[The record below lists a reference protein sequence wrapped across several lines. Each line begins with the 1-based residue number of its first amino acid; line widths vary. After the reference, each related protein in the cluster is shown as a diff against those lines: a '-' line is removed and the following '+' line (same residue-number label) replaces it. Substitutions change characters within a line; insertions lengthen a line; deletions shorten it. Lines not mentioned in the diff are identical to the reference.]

1 MKTSNFEKVVVKWIL
16 LIGVLISLA
25 VTPKY
30 SLDPI
35 NVPKMTILIL
45 STFALVGF
53 VLSNSNLRSS
63 LLKNYWAFYSFL
75 LFLAGLFSAT
85 FLTSGD
91 NTQKIYGSFGRNT
104 GLITYFCF
112 ALIWILAIAFYSLS
126 AIRVV
131 YFAFM
136 LTGVIAF
143 VYGYAQALGLDP
155 IPWTNPY
162 SPIIG
167 FLGNPNFQ
175 SSFIGL
181 FLIGNFAVALHFR
194 RSKWVLSS
202 CFFIIL
208 LGTLQ
213 ILRSNSIQGIIVF
226 LSGLAFILL
235 VMLAKNI
242 GTGHKALLRVYCLM
256 LFLIGVISLAGAL
269 NVGPLSKYLYQ
280 ISVRQRGYY
289 WDAALQMLKFRPISG
304 VGTDSFGD
312 WYLFFRSNQAAKN
325 SPDIASSAAHN
336 VFLDLASGGGL
347 FLLTAYLLIVLLT
360 LKSIYKQI
368 SRNPTFDPLFTGISA
383 IWIAFIL
390 QSTISI
396 NQIGL
401 AIWGWIFSGIIIG
414 IEFHSRSSAVSVT
427 DNSHTRNR
435 YIAVKKGFQAQSM
448 LAVTSGIALASI
460 IIVPYFA
467 ADRNYYVAANS
478 RDAGKLMKA
487 ASAKPL
493 VPDRTVM
500 GAKLLADSSLPKQS
514 LELLNLA
521 IKVNP
526 RNFNAWQ
533 LKYNL
538 LDERSSEKTAAN
550 QMRNKLDPNLN
561 YR

>member
-1 MKTSNFEKVVVKWIL
+1 MSNFEEIVVKWIL
-16 LIGVLISLA
+16 AIGILVSLA
-25 VTPKY
+25 VTPRY

-35 NVPKMTILIL
+35 NVPKITILIL
-45 STFALVGF
+45 STFALVSF

-63 LLKNYWAFYSFL
+63 LLKNHWAFYSFL
-75 LFLAGLFSAT
+75 FFIAALLSAT

-112 ALIWILAIAFYSLS
+112 ALIWILAISFYRLS
-126 AIRVV
+126 NIRVF

-136 LTGVIAF
+136 LTGGIAF
-143 VYGYAQALGLDP
+143 VYGHAQALGLDP
-155 IPWTNPY
+155 VPWTNPY

-202 CFFIIL
+202 CSLIIL
-208 LGTLQ
+208 LGILQ
-213 ILRSNSIQGIIVF
+213 ILRSNSIQGIFVCF
-226 LSGLAFILL
+226 SGLAFLIL
-235 VMLAKNI
+235 VMFIKNR
-242 GTGHKALLRVYCLM
+242 GSGHKALLRGYSFM
-256 LFLIGVISLAGAL
+256 MFLIGAISIAGAL
-269 NVGPLSKYLYQ
+269 NIGPLSKYLYQ

-304 VGTDSFGD
+304 VGMDSFGD
-312 WYLFFRSNQAAKN
+312 WYLSFRSDQAAKN

-347 FLLTAYLLIVLLT
+347 FLLTAYVLIALLT

-368 SRNPTFDPLFTGISA
+368 SRNPTFDPLFTGLSA
-383 IWIAFIL
+383 IWIAFII

-401 AIWGWIFSGIIIG
+401 AIWGWIISGIIIG
-414 IEFHSRSSAVSVT
+414 VEFHSRPSAVSVT

-435 YIAVKKGFQAQSM
+435 NIAVKKGFQAQSV

-460 IIVPYFA
+460 VIVPYFA

-478 RDAGKLMKA
+478 RDAGKLIKA
-487 ASAKPL
+487 ASANPL

-538 LDERSSEKTAAN
+538 LDERSSEKTVAN